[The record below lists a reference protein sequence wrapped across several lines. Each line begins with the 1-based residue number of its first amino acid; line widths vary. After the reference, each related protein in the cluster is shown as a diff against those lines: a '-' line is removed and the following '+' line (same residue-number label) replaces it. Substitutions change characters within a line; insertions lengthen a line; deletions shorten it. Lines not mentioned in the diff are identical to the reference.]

1 MPGEFREI
9 FVKFAYVETGVNCLG
24 KRTLV
29 SRKENLMRGKNSK
42 RRGEKEQVTI
52 CTQVRLGGTVNLP
65 LAIHILPLLPLSQ
78 KSLTIWKLE
87 RFRHCWCSWKIYI
100 SHLMSQLW
108 EIRVPRYL
116 ISWCSLQV
124 LMTLS
129 ANVFHIF
136 LWAIFQNNYQMNG

>member
-87 RFRHCWCSWKIYI
+87 RFRHC
-100 SHLMSQLW
+100 
-108 EIRVPRYL
+108 
-116 ISWCSLQV
+116 
-124 LMTLS
+124 
-129 ANVFHIF
+129 
-136 LWAIFQNNYQMNG
+136 